1 MAEATLAATPKAR
14 EYETIYVLRPEV
26 ARESQERI
34 ATRLTEVVSRENG
47 KLTALENWGRRQL
60 AYTVSKYRR
69 GVYVYAKYIGG
80 GALVAELER
89 NLRML
94 DDVLKYQTVQVAVD
108 IDAATIE
115 VAPENVTFEAVEP
128 ATEEELAE
136 PIERLLGLEQVPE
149 RERPPSD
156 LGDEEED
163 YMADDA
169 IPAPAAAPAPA
180 PAPSGPK
187 DDEGGVS

>member
-1 MAEATLAATPKAR
+1 MAEAAIAVPHRVR

-34 ATRLTEVVSRENG
+34 AARLSEVVNRESG

-69 GVYVYAKYIGG
+69 GVYVYLKYLGG
-80 GALVAELER
+80 GALVSEIER

-94 DDVLKYQTVQVAVD
+94 DDVLKYQTVQIRTDVELEGVQV
-108 IDAATIE
+108 E
-115 VAPENVTFEAVEP
+115 PENVRFEAVEP

-136 PIERLLGLEQVPE
+136 PIERLLGLEPTPE
-149 RERPPSD
+149 RERPPGD
-156 LGDEEED
+156 GMDDGDED
-163 YMADDA
+163 FMSDDA
-169 IPAPAAAPAPA
+169 GG
-180 PAPSGPK
+180 PSDG
-187 DDEGGVS
+187 EGRES